1 MDEFT
6 SLLITDDTRVV
17 VDLLKLSVCNRAG
30 DRGRDVLSAVLS
42 GMGTAYPQVSSGRAR
57 TTLAISL
64 LHVGLAFSAREI
76 PLFFTY
82 DVVLNL
88 LIGQQFIGTH
98 LKQSMP

>member
-1 MDEFT
+1 
-6 SLLITDDTRVV
+6 
-17 VDLLKLSVCNRAG
+17 
-30 DRGRDVLSAVLS
+30 
-42 GMGTAYPQVSSGRAR
+42 
-57 TTLAISL
+57 
-64 LHVGLAFSAREI
+64 VGLAFSAREI